1 MDGYCE
7 KYRQRV
13 QNKMMSLAGMMVSM
27 FSYKDLKIGKLVH
40 RVPLLSD
47 VIAETHSE

>member
-13 QNKMMSLAGMMVSM
+13 QNKMISLAGVMMSM
-27 FSYKDLKIGKLVH
+27 FSYKDLKIGKFGH
-40 RVPLLSD
+40 REPLLSD
-47 VIAETHSE
+47 VTAETHSE